1 MLTPHQ
7 SRLAEQAST
16 EMDSGKLM
24 HLIAELCRAIDSER
38 EENRLSRTGCVED
51 CREHEP
57 ALAANPSLL
66 IGSLEAPSLSVPLA
80 IPPAN

>member
-24 HLIAELCRAIDSER
+24 HLITQLCDSFHSEL
-38 EENRLSRTGCVED
+38 EENRQSRRGCAED
-51 CREHEP
+51 CREY
-57 ALAANPSLL
+57 
-66 IGSLEAPSLSVPLA
+66 
-80 IPPAN
+80 